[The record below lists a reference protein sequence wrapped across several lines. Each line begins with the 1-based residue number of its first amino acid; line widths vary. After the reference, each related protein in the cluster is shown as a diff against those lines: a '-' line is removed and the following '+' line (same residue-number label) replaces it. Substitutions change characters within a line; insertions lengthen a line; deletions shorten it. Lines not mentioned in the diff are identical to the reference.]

1 MAVVEVVRPVVAV
14 VVSGKNMN
22 QSKTVGLILTI
33 IGAVILVLA
42 VVWALANRVSGG
54 ATVLVA
60 IFGFVIAAPLL
71 GFGIYTLLK
80 GRAEAGEEIGI
91 KKQQKLLSMVMTQG
105 QINLANAAIELNS
118 TMDELRQLT
127 RDLVGKQLF
136 SGYVDW
142 DAGKLYSIDA
152 AKLKDKK
159 CPKCGGELELAGKGL
174 IKCPYCGSEV
184 FTTG

>member
-1 MAVVEVVRPVVAV
+1 
-14 VVSGKNMN
+14 MN
-22 QSKTVGLILTI
+22 QSKTVGVILTI
-33 IGAVILVLA
+33 IGAVIMVLA
-42 VVWALANRVSGG
+42 IVWALANRVSGG

-60 IFGFVIAAPLL
+60 IFGFVISAPLL
-71 GFGIYTLLK
+71 GLGIYTLVK
-80 GRAEAGEEIGI
+80 GRAEAGEEATI

-105 QINLANAAIELNS
+105 KVQLAPAAIELNS
-118 TMDELRQLT
+118 SMDELRQIT

-142 DAGKLYSIDA
+142 AAGTLYSIDA

-184 FTTG
+184 FTASA